1 MNNSEILDKIKKLLR
16 LGQSPNRHEAE
27 LAIQRAFLLAAR
39 YQIDIEN
46 VSLEDSDRKIQGLA
60 FRSPSRLSFARK
72 KILNLLCE
80 FFNVNVVFRRR
91 PWWVGT
97 KSELTF
103 IGKPVDIQI
112 ARYVYHFL
120 HTACASALREFA
132 QGKRKLSANTKK
144 NFVQGFIYGV
154 AHNLRQAQGNLG
166 PQTEALLL
174 NERARREKFESS
186 TFQNLKPVK
195 AEPDRRNDRAS
206 IAGFIQGEKVQIR
219 KPIETNAA
227 GQQLLA

>member
-27 LAIQRAFLLAAR
+27 LAIQRAFELAAR

-60 FRSPSRLSFARK
+60 FTSPSRLSFARK

-80 FFNVNVVFRRR
+80 FFNVNVVTNRHLSM
-91 PWWVGT
+91 V
-97 KSELTF
+97 TF
-103 IGKPVDIQI
+103 IGKEVDIQI
-112 ARYVYHFL
+112 ARYVYDFL
-120 HTACASALREFA
+120 HTACAAALREFA

-154 AHNLRQAQGNLG
+154 AHKLRQAQGNLG
-166 PQTEALLL
+166 PQTEALVL